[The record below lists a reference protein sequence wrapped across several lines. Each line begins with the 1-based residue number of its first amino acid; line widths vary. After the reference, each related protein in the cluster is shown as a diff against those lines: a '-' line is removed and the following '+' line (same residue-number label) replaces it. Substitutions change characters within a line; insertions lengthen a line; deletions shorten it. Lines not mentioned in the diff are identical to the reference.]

1 MKIFEFQKLIAMHH
15 NIIGIQVLDR
25 VYNVS
30 LPASDFYNLSH
41 QKPGM
46 WHYIACLEPEQNIV
60 LTLTVDTQLS

>member
-1 MKIFEFQKLIAMHH
+1 MKIFEFQKLIDMHH

-46 WHYIACLEPEQNIV
+46 
-60 LTLTVDTQLS
+60 